1 MVKIQSGLYL
11 VGEGNFGHGKKKQMF
26 PIFEARQGNFI
37 FNFIFLAHGR
47 FKVLYIDKIKHYN
60 DIQNQ

>member
-37 FNFIFLAHGR
+37 FLAH
-47 FKVLYIDKIKHYN
+47 FKHTGDLKCFT
-60 DIQNQ
+60 